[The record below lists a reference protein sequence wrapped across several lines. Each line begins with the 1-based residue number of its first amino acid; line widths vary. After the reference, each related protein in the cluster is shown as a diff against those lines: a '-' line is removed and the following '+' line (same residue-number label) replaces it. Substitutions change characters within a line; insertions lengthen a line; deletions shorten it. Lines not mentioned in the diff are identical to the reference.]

1 MSRRSEGAF
10 RTAVRRTYHRSFT
23 IHPVESGAE
32 GGSDDVVVPG
42 VVLGDVIGRGASST
56 VYLGTQE
63 RFGRP
68 VAVKV
73 LHLPGQSEL
82 VAKLFLNECRTL
94 GHLTPHPNVVSVFDA
109 GFVSPDRPYLVMEY
123 LPGGTLADRLAES
136 GPLPVDDVLRIGV
149 QLAGGLHTVH
159 LHDIVHGDVKPQ
171 NVLHSRTG
179 EAALADFG
187 IARLAST
194 AGATTRA
201 PLLTPLHAAPEL
213 FDGGSLS
220 PRSDVYELCSTLFE
234 LLDGRATLGDATE
247 SPLLILGRM
256 AKGARRPL
264 DRSLVP
270 DAVADVI
277 ESGLAPDPDDRPATA
292 LEIGERLRDAQL
304 DLGLEPTSIV
314 VIDPLEPTDSGDG
327 AGSGR
332 DAGTLASP
340 KSAASGSAASGS
352 AAETI
357 PPPALRR
364 PRRWPIAVAAVALVA
379 VGVGLWLA
387 RDDGSSGEAAGAGST
402 STDRPTTESGVPDPS
417 WPDEAVGTYAAGL
430 QPGTTYDLN
439 GVRDRSSVLASDLGD
454 PAEIVRMVDPAATAY
469 AQPSFM
475 VERLPARVRWQSFNA
490 SQDPACLSIVTWPI
504 TIDALWEKGATWPG
518 HQAYLRVV
526 ELTSERDAAEVYSA
540 FSLEQGVSADE
551 CTGFAPNP
559 TPFDH
564 DAIDVRHREV
574 DIGLDD
580 DVRHNTWIGPPPPG
594 MTDVDSVTSVIA
606 QKGNRVVLVAVA
618 SGPGTVEPAAV
629 GTLVGTMLDRLG

>member
-1 MSRRSEGAF
+1 M
-10 RTAVRRTYHRSFT
+10 
-23 IHPVESGAE
+23 ESGAD

-109 GFVSPDRPYLVMEY
+109 GFVSADRPYLVMEY

-187 IARLAST
+187 IARLASA

-264 DRSLVP
+264 DRDLVP

-277 ESGLAPDPDDRPATA
+277 EQGLAPDPEERPATA
-292 LEIGERLRDAQL
+292 LELGERLRDAQRS
-304 DLGLEPTSIV
+304 LGLEPTALV
-314 VIDPLEPTDSGDG
+314 VIDPIEPAVSASGDG
-327 AGSGR
+327 ASG
-332 DAGTLASP
+332 AGASSP
-340 KSAASGSAASGS
+340 SGPTPGS

-357 PPPALRR
+357 PPVPPPRQHR
-364 PRRWPIAVAAVALVA
+364 RRWPIAVAVLALLA
-379 VGVGLWLA
+379 LGVGIWLG
-387 RDDGSSGEAAGAGST
+387 RSDGSTGDAAGAS
-402 STDRPTTESGVPDPS
+402 STDGSGRKAPDAPDPS
-417 WPDEAVGTYAAGL
+417 WPAEAVGTYAAGL

-439 GVRDRSSVLASDLGD
+439 GVRDRSSVLASALGD
-454 PAEIVRMVDPAATAY
+454 PAELVRELDPAATAY

-490 SQDPACLSIVTWPI
+490 SQEPSCLSIVTWPI
-504 TIDALWEKGATWPG
+504 TIDGLWEKGAAWPG
-518 HQAYLRVV
+518 HQAYLRVI
-526 ELTSERDAAEVYSA
+526 ELTSERDAAEVYST

-564 DAIDVRHREV
+564 DAIDVRHREL
-574 DIGLDD
+574 DIGLGD
-580 DVRHNTWIGPPPPG
+580 DVRHNTWIGPAPPG

-606 QKGNRVVLVAVA
+606 QQGNRVVLVAIT
-618 SGPGTVEPAAV
+618 SGPDTVEPKAV
-629 GTLVGTMLDRLG
+629 GSLVGKMLRQLGG